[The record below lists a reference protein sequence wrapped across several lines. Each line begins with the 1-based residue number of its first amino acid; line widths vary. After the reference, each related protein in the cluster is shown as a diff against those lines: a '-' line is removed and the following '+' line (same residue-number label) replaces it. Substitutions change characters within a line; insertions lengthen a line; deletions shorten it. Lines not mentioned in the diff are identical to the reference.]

1 MKNKMKKIRHSKLP
15 IWLLSK
21 DNLTYGM
28 LKAIEIQMSEYGW
41 DDWIDERGCWFR
53 PYEKNKNQ
61 LELFDEV

>member
-1 MKNKMKKIRHSKLP
+1 MKKIRHSKLP

-41 DDWIDERGCWFR
+41 DDWTPPLPCEYVIPE
-53 PYEKNKNQ
+53 PM
-61 LELFDEV
+61 